1 MADKVS
7 DAWTSTSCMQTAAA
21 PELALG
27 PDASALRRTHFR
39 DGLRLSATIDGFGL
53 G

>member
-1 MADKVS
+1 M
-7 DAWTSTSCMQTAAA
+7 MM
-21 PELALG
+21 ELALE
-27 PDASALRRTHFR
+27 PTAVPYDAPLGHFR